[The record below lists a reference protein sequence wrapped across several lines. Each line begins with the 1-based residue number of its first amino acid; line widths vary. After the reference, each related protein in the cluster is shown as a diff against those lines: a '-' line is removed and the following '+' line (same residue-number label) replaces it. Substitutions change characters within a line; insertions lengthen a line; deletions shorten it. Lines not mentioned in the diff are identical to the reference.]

1 MSRTPM
7 SPSDLQRIYMLYV
20 AYIQLFHPFFH
31 HNPSE
36 AISCKKK
43 RLTD

>member
-7 SPSDLQRIYMLYV
+7 SPSDLQCIYMLYV
-20 AYIQLFHPFFH
+20 AYIQLFHSFYH
-31 HNPSE
+31 KPSE

-43 RLTD
+43 KLTD